1 MTTTPK
7 RKGGRPRKTPA
18 PVVQAPAPKPA
29 PPHAPAPAPAP
40 TIVVVTDPLT
50 RSGWTCTTTET
61 TFAGSIGDILKEFYR
76 DPLDD
81 EQWTGATWTF
91 DGARY
96 MTANGKPIMNWA
108 LAADTE
114 RRNLGTT
121 PASVTLTN
129 A

>member
-7 RKGGRPRKTPA
+7 RKPGRPRKTPA

-29 PPHAPAPAPAP
+29 PPAPAPAPVIA
-40 TIVVVTDPLT
+40 TITDPLT
-50 RSGWTCTTTET
+50 RSGWTCITTEA
-61 TFAGSIGDILKEFYR
+61 TFTGTIGEILKEFYR
-76 DPLDD
+76 NPLD
-81 EQWTGATWTF
+81 EQWAGATWTF

-121 PASVTLTN
+121 PSTVTL
-129 A
+129 AK